1 MNNPNIEESIKEIV
15 IDVLDIDDLNSFEF
29 NEFSKIDDF
38 AEWDSL
44 AHLSILM
51 ELEKIFPNKITS
63 ITEIAE
69 ANSYKKLEKIL
80 LSKKLLKND

>member
-44 AHLSILM
+44 AHINIITQLESMFKIRFSLDEVESFAEIKDIIKSISS
-51 ELEKIFPNKITS
+51 KI
-63 ITEIAE
+63 
-69 ANSYKKLEKIL
+69 
-80 LSKKLLKND
+80 

>member
-1 MNNPNIEESIKEIV
+1 MDKKYLIKLIKNLVDSEKVKNVEEQ
-15 IDVLDIDDLNSFEF
+15 
-29 NEFSKIDDF
+29 
-38 AEWDSL
+38 EWDSL

-63 ITEIAE
+63 ISEIAE
-69 ANSYKKLEKIL
+69 ANNYKKLEKIL

>member
-29 NEFSKIDDF
+29 NKFSKIDDF

-44 AHLSILM
+44 AHINIITQLESMFNIRFSLDEVESFVEIKDIIKSISS
-51 ELEKIFPNKITS
+51 KI
-63 ITEIAE
+63 
-69 ANSYKKLEKIL
+69 
-80 LSKKLLKND
+80 

>member
-1 MNNPNIEESIKEIV
+1 MNKKDLIKLIKNLVDSEKVKNVEEQ
-15 IDVLDIDDLNSFEF
+15 
-29 NEFSKIDDF
+29 
-38 AEWDSL
+38 EWDSL

-63 ITEIAE
+63 ISEIAE
-69 ANSYKKLEKIL
+69 ANNYKKLEKIL

>member
-1 MNNPNIEESIKEIV
+1 MNKKDLIKLIKSLVDSEKVKNVEEQ
-15 IDVLDIDDLNSFEF
+15 
-29 NEFSKIDDF
+29 
-38 AEWDSL
+38 EWDSL

-63 ITEIAE
+63 IAEIAE
-69 ANSYKKLEKIL
+69 ANNYKKLEKIL

>member
-44 AHLSILM
+44 AHLNIITQLESMFNIRFSLDEVESFAEIKDIIKSISS
-51 ELEKIFPNKITS
+51 KI
-63 ITEIAE
+63 
-69 ANSYKKLEKIL
+69 
-80 LSKKLLKND
+80 

>member
-1 MNNPNIEESIKEIV
+1 MNNPNIEESIREIV

-44 AHLSILM
+44 AHINIITQLESMFNIRFSLDEVESFAEIKDIIKSISS
-51 ELEKIFPNKITS
+51 KI
-63 ITEIAE
+63 
-69 ANSYKKLEKIL
+69 
-80 LSKKLLKND
+80 

>member
-1 MNNPNIEESIKEIV
+1 MNNPNIEESIREIV

-44 AHLSILM
+44 AHINIITQLESMFKIRFSLDEVESFAEIKDIIKSISS
-51 ELEKIFPNKITS
+51 KI
-63 ITEIAE
+63 
-69 ANSYKKLEKIL
+69 
-80 LSKKLLKND
+80 

>member
-44 AHLSILM
+44 AHINIITQ
-51 ELEKIFPNKITS
+51 LESMFNIRFS
-63 ITEIAE
+63 LDEVESFA
-69 ANSYKKLEKIL
+69 
-80 LSKKLLKND
+80 

>member
-44 AHLSILM
+44 AHINIITQLESMFNIRFSLDEVESFAEIIDIIKSISS
-51 ELEKIFPNKITS
+51 KI
-63 ITEIAE
+63 
-69 ANSYKKLEKIL
+69 
-80 LSKKLLKND
+80 

>member
-44 AHLSILM
+44 AHINIITQLESMFNIRFSLDEVESFAEIKDIIKSISS
-51 ELEKIFPNKITS
+51 KI
-63 ITEIAE
+63 
-69 ANSYKKLEKIL
+69 
-80 LSKKLLKND
+80 